1 MPKVKPKPAPLPW
14 PERVK
19 ALLERYDLT
28 QAELGQRLG
37 VTGGNVSQFVN
48 GTRVPP
54 KPIRKLVKLMET
66 GDDLARLEMV

>member
-28 QAELGQRLG
+28 QAELGERLG
-37 VTGGNVSQFVN
+37 YSQSNVNKVIK
-48 GTRVPP
+48 GIRVPSNSM
-54 KPIRKLVKLMET
+54 RKLLELMEAGET
-66 GDDLARLEMV
+66 IPA